1 MFEKFE
7 INFSLAVSAI
17 GLAILMA
24 LVVARAANSEEGVP
38 LWHTTLS
45 EVVAK

>member
-7 INFSLAVSAI
+7 TNFSLAVSAI

-24 LVVARAANSEEGVP
+24 LVVARAANSEPHRVFIEPATVI
-38 LWHTTLS
+38 T
-45 EVVAK
+45 AI